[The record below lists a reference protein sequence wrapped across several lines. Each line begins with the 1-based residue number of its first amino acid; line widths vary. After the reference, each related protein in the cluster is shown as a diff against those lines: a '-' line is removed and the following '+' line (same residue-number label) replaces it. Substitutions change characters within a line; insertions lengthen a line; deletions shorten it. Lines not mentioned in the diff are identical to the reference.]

1 MLAYVYVP
9 VLQRECDIFV
19 NNWNNHRIRSQ
30 KDLELPTGVP
40 NHLFSFPERY
50 GAEKMGIPLQFEQL
64 KEVAELSGILTDQD
78 AFTDS
83 DSFQMFKQYILD
95 PTKLGAK
102 MLKSFMPH

>member
-30 KDLELPTGVP
+30 KDLELRTGVP

-64 KEVAELSGILTDQD
+64 KELAELSGILTDQD
-78 AFTDS
+78 AFTES

-95 PTKLGAK
+95 PTKLRAK